1 MSTQPSTKRGHT
13 WKIRS
18 QVKSFVVSTQIAGIR
33 KSSIGPESEYA
44 LPYLAEDVKAWIEEI
59 NPGNKTSPLAWPRLG
74 CNGEFQNCKLVP
86 TLGHFDCYVS
96 YSVSCQPPFVGF
108 IVVCP

>member
-59 NPGNKTSPLAWPRLG
+59 NPGNKNQSTCLATIGVQW
-74 CNGEFQNCKLVP
+74 
-86 TLGHFDCYVS
+86 
-96 YSVSCQPPFVGF
+96 
-108 IVVCP
+108 